1 MSNLYQN
8 NLKRFTNSKSQ
19 ISKLYFQ
26 KDIQKLAL
34 NENGEL
40 DDEKLNKLQLDNKL
54 DIESISDLL
63 TNNLN
68 KQLKQMSS
76 DKAIKLLEWINTWE
90 FYLDIEE
97 SFDLTKR
104 RTYKRGDIVHVNFGF
119 NVHNELGGT
128 HYALV
133 IEADNAPTNGTIVVV
148 PLKSTQEDNPTN
160 LADSEVF
167 LGKNIIPVGKAH
179 SRNTIAKVGQI
190 KAISKLRIMKP
201 TNDKDTVYPIDPE
214 IRTSILNLIDKKVK
228 EMFIKFQ
235 NTID

>member
-1 MSNLYQN
+1 MSNLYED
-8 NLKRFTNSKSQ
+8 NLKRFTDLKSQ

-26 KDIQKLAL
+26 KEIKNIAI

-40 DDEKLNKLQLDNKL
+40 DEEKLNELQSKNKL
-54 DIESISDLL
+54 GIESISDLL

-90 FYLDIEE
+90 FYLDTEE

-104 RTYKRGDIVHVNFGF
+104 RSYKRGDIVHVNFGF
-119 NVHNELGGT
+119 NIHNELGGT

-133 IEADNAPTNGTIVVV
+133 IEADNAPTNGTVVVV
-148 PLKSTQEDNPTN
+148 PLKSTEEDNPTN
-160 LADSEVF
+160 LPDSEVF
-167 LGKNIIPVGKAH
+167 LGRNIIPIGNAH
-179 SRNTIAKVGQI
+179 SKNTIAKVGQI

-201 TNDKDTVYPIDPE
+201 TNNKQTVYPIDPE
-214 IRTSILNLIDKKVK
+214 IRTSILNLIDEKVK
-228 EMFIKFQ
+228 KMFIKFE
-235 NTID
+235 NPID